1 MNTSS
6 RRALVVSQTSVTPF
20 GRKLVQMGIADNAQ
34 IQAAFE
40 TYRETG
46 RDLVSVVSEMTGRE
60 LTPELQRLY
69 KRQELFELKV
79 IYGFPCLDLA
89 LEPAALEQVMALQE
103 TLLPVDV
110 CNRYQMCPISQEG
123 DVVTV
128 AMTNPENLRALDDL
142 NRRLRLQGL
151 KLKRV
156 VFGVGDFTQLLDDCL
171 NQQAQSLASNNKLQ
185 DEEGYDDFYDDDDD
199 DREESGEE
207 EFDEEEIEV
216 TGRLEDIDLDIEGLD
231 DAVEEEGESL
241 EAALRSAEGAPVIKL
256 ANQVMVKAL
265 KEGVSDIHIEP
276 QEQYLRIRFRK
287 DGVLRKGFDNLPKQ
301 IIPALTT
308 RFKILAELDIAERR
322 QPQDGRI
329 RRMFKRRR
337 IDFRVNTLP
346 SRYGEKIVMRILD
359 NSSTKLG
366 LDVLISDPDVLAGV
380 RDVIHRPFGL
390 ILVTGPTGSGKT
402 TTLYSALAELNSP
415 GINIST
421 AEDPIEYSLKG
432 TTQVQV
438 IREKGMNFANI
449 LRAFLRQDP
458 DVILVG
464 ETRDVETAK
473 TAIEASL
480 TGHLVLTTLHTNDAP
495 GAIVRLTEMGVESFN
510 ISSALLGVLAQR
522 LMRRVCGECKRPYH
536 PSPEELA
543 RYGLVTVGSTEQI
556 TFFRANALTPPEIRE
571 ARKAKTLCPKCKGV
585 GYKGRVGVYEFMR
598 MSDEIAKLINQ
609 GAPTEKLKEAAV
621 EAGMDTLLTYS
632 LKLVQQGMTTL
643 DEVNRVVLTDKALES
658 ERKQR
663 AKETGSCRSCG
674 GELHVEWVTC
684 PYCLTPRFDPVA
696 EESDSPAGEN
706 PGFEHGH
713 GFEQSSE
720 PEAALAE
727 TS

>member
-1 MNTSS
+1 MPMTTSS
-6 RRALVVSQTSVTPF
+6 RRALIVSQTSVTPF
-20 GRKLVQMGIADNAQ
+20 GRKLVQMGLADNAQ
-34 IQAAFE
+34 MQAAFDAH
-40 TYRETG
+40 RETG
-46 RDLVSVVSEMTGRE
+46 RDLMAIVAEMTGQE
-60 LTPELQRLY
+60 LAPELQRLY

-79 IYGFPCLDLA
+79 IYALPSLDIA
-89 LEPAALEQVMALQE
+89 LDGIEIEQIAALQE
-103 TLLPVDV
+103 TFLPVDV
-110 CNRYQMCPISQEG
+110 CNRYKMCPIRQDEE
-123 DVVTV
+123 VVTV
-128 AMTNPENLRALDDL
+128 AMAEPDNLRAQDDL

-151 KLKRV
+151 KLRRV
-156 VFGVGDFTQLLDDCL
+156 VFTHTDFKQLLEECL
-171 NQQAQSLASNNKLQ
+171 NQKAAQSLAGAPEK
-185 DEEGYDDFYDDDDD
+185 EENYDNDDFFYDDEDDAED
-199 DREESGEE
+199 DVPSDE
-207 EFDEEEIEV
+207 EFEEEEIEV
-216 TGRLEDIDLDIEGLD
+216 TGRLEDIDLDIGELEDGPI
-231 DAVEEEGESL
+231 EEGESL
-241 EAALRSAEGAPVIKL
+241 EQALRSAGDAPIVKL
-256 ANQVMVKAL
+256 ANQILVKAL
-265 KEGVSDIHIEP
+265 KEGVSDIHVEP
-276 QEQYLRIRFRK
+276 QEEFLRIRFRR

-322 QPQDGRI
+322 APQDGRI
-329 RRMFKRRR
+329 RRMFRRRR

-366 LDVLISDPDVLAGV
+366 LDKLITDQKVLDSL

-438 IREKGMNFANI
+438 IREKGMNFASI

-522 LMRRVCGECKRPYH
+522 LMRRVCSDCRLPYH

-543 RYGLVTVGSTEQI
+543 RYGFVNIGSTETI
-556 TFFRANALTPPEIRE
+556 TFYRANELNAKEARE
-571 ARKAKTLCPKCKGV
+571 ARQNKTLCQKCRGT

-598 MSDEIAKLINQ
+598 MNDEIAQLINE
-609 GAPTEKLKEAAV
+609 GAPTEVLKDAAV
-621 EAGMDTLLTYS
+621 ESGMDTLLTYS
-632 LKLVQQGMTTL
+632 LNLVQQGLTTL
-643 DEVNRVVLTDKALES
+643 DEVNRVVLTDKALEAEQKS
-658 ERKQR
+658 RVKQVS
-663 AKETGSCRSCG
+663 ACRTCG
-674 GELHVEWVTC
+674 GELQLEWMTC
-684 PYCLTPRFDPVA
+684 PYCLTPRF
-696 EESDSPAGEN
+696 E
-706 PGFEHGH
+706 GH
-713 GFEQSSE
+713 AATSAPE
-720 PEAALAE
+720 PETPTNE
-727 TS
+727 TVEVEAVHTG